1 MRTQAT
7 LIINQQT
14 KSMNPIDIKIAKMV
28 DIKMSEMAALNRMTD
43 MLKDHVQPKRK
54 RVVCVSIYSA
64 IDPIREFRVDP
75 AQEFNGKYHQF

>member
-1 MRTQAT
+1 VRTQAT

-14 KSMNPIDIKIAKMV
+14 KSMNPIDIKIAKKV
-28 DIKMSEMAALNRMTD
+28 DIKMKEMAALNRMTD
-43 MLKDHVQPKRK
+43 ILKEQVQLRK

-75 AQEFNGKYHQF
+75 AQEFNGKYHQL